1 MNIINYIKGLFKTEE
16 KNLKQEI
23 KVEHKQKGIELYKT
37 NKYKRDTLEKSKK
50 ACNRKVKELSLNVSV
65 DKIRVKEYFD
75 RKNNDELCGYRIFDD
90 VNYNSYIYFTPKKES
105 NEK

>member
-1 MNIINYIKGLFKTEE
+1 MNKFIQTI
-16 KNLKQEI
+16 KNLFNKKQNITTKEEI
-23 KVEHKQKGIELYKT
+23 VELKQKGIELYKT

-50 ACNRKVKELSLNVSV
+50 ACDRKVRELSTNIPI

-90 VNYNSYIYFTPKKES
+90 ENFNSYIYFTPKKE
-105 NEK
+105 NK